1 LDDVVLQVT
10 DKYYKHISVRVININ
25 STTIM
30 RDLPVFEYRTKLGN
44 RSVTV
49 LHDKKEKTELVIDV
63 AILDDSNVNMKET
76 EKLSNY
82 KDLNIDVSRMWKV
95 RIKIVPAITGALGTN
110 KKGLDQNLSCSQV
123 TRRSQSYRRSS

>member
-1 LDDVVLQVT
+1 MDDVGLQVT
-10 DKYYKHISVRVININ
+10 DKYYKHIPVRVININ

-30 RDLPVFEYRTKLGN
+30 WDVPVFAYRTKLAN

-49 LHDKKEKTELVIDV
+49 LHDKKEETELVIDV
-63 AILDDSNVNMKET
+63 ALLDDSNVKIKET
-76 EKLSNY
+76 EKLNKY

-123 TRRSQSYRRSS
+123 TRRSQSYRRSR